1 MDAPARFG
9 AGDGVSHIH
18 VVNPP
23 ADLKPEGDFK
33 RLLAEYR
40 LWIRQNQDKGYS
52 VPLSAFHAMAF
63 SEELPWKVR
72 QMIRQMG
79 DQSSPRPKDHRLKW
93 HLILHLARES
103 EESLVEAEEMLLKI
117 KQGKSALNEALG
129 DEASSLALFEDLP
142 PYDTPSS
149 FNARYLPQVFEAW
162 LGLFGDHIPNNGWL
176 VTLDRNVMNY
186 AKEIFKDENISILPK
201 DEVPS
206 CVRPYSDQTHS
217 CPECVQL
224 PQDDRTVHTDPIFA
238 RLSGK
243 RIILFV
249 PP

>member
-1 MDAPARFG
+1 MVVKITLLPHIPCNLTTKKWGRLQNRARTRKGLTRRCPGTRLRGRLVRKSKRTPGGLGKVLSDSSIILFPHTHLTAQNLKKLLDHFGRLTLCQPWFMDAPARFG

-117 KQGKSALNEALG
+117 KHLN
-129 DEASSLALFEDLP
+129 
-142 PYDTPSS
+142 
-149 FNARYLPQVFEAW
+149 
-162 LGLFGDHIPNNGWL
+162 
-176 VTLDRNVMNY
+176 
-186 AKEIFKDENISILPK
+186 
-201 DEVPS
+201 
-206 CVRPYSDQTHS
+206 
-217 CPECVQL
+217 
-224 PQDDRTVHTDPIFA
+224 
-238 RLSGK
+238 
-243 RIILFV
+243 
-249 PP
+249 